1 MDYNEFIKEIK
12 KVNKKRNY
20 QITNSWGVYDGYKY
34 YRKTKPKEA
43 EYILKEV
50 QYFAIIRKVNNILFD
65 LLANGE
71 DITFPCRMGKLE
83 LRKHKPKIK
92 LDGNK
97 VKINTPIDWNRTL
110 KFWYEDKES
119 FKNKIILKME
129 EKEIFKVHYNKNV
142 ANYPN
147 KLFYQFK
154 VNRDLKLKIKEN
166 IKENI
171 IDAFSYE
178 TI

>member
-65 LLANGE
+65 
-71 DITFPCRMGKLE
+71 
-83 LRKHKPKIK
+83 
-92 LDGNK
+92 
-97 VKINTPIDWNRTL
+97 
-110 KFWYEDKES
+110 
-119 FKNKIILKME
+119 
-129 EKEIFKVHYNKNV
+129 
-142 ANYPN
+142 
-147 KLFYQFK
+147 
-154 VNRDLKLKIKEN
+154 
-166 IKENI
+166 
-171 IDAFSYE
+171 
-178 TI
+178 

>member
-1 MDYNEFIKEIK
+1 
-12 KVNKKRNY
+12 
-20 QITNSWGVYDGYKY
+20 
-34 YRKTKPKEA
+34 
-43 EYILKEV
+43 
-50 QYFAIIRKVNNILFD
+50 
-65 LLANGE
+65 
-71 DITFPCRMGKLE
+71 MGKLE

-92 LDGNK
+92 FNGSK

-110 KFWYEDKES
+110 KFWYEDEES
-119 FKNKIILKME
+119 FKNKTILKME

-166 IKENI
+166 IKENR
-171 IDAFSYE
+171 IDAFSCE

>member
-1 MDYNEFIKEIK
+1 
-12 KVNKKRNY
+12 
-20 QITNSWGVYDGYKY
+20 
-34 YRKTKPKEA
+34 
-43 EYILKEV
+43 
-50 QYFAIIRKVNNILFD
+50 
-65 LLANGE
+65 
-71 DITFPCRMGKLE
+71 
-83 LRKHKPKIK
+83 
-92 LDGNK
+92 
-97 VKINTPIDWNRTL
+97 
-110 KFWYEDKES
+110 
-119 FKNKIILKME
+119 ME
-129 EKEIFKVHYNKNV
+129 EKEIYKVHYNKKV